1 VAKVE
6 MKAENFETFNV
17 SCDDVT
23 IDGENALRVVKTKRI
38 YDFDINSFARLKNEK
53 FHNGEIKVKVMS
65 RLLPDCDERF
75 KGAYVGLSFR
85 ISDDSEAYECFHVR
99 PGAGTK
105 EMPDSTVGTQYF
117 ACPEYTFAYF
127 RERGIHDYE
136 KSGGY
141 RHERMDPAEICHP

>member
-1 VAKVE
+1 VTKVE
-6 MKAENFETFNV
+6 MKAGNFETFNV

-75 KGAYVGLSFR
+75 R
-85 ISDDSEAYECFHVR
+85 VR
-99 PGAGTK
+99 MSVFPSVSAMTAK
-105 EMPDSTVGTQYF
+105 
-117 ACPEYTFAYF
+117 
-127 RERGIHDYE
+127 
-136 KSGGY
+136 
-141 RHERMDPAEICHP
+141 RMSASM